1 MKGEIRDIG
10 IDVKAPETECDD
22 KNCPF
27 HGRLVVRG
35 SSLDG
40 VVVSTRMDMT
50 AIVERNYLRSVDK
63 YERYEK
69 RTSRYA
75 VHNPP
80 CLSVK
85 VGDRVLIMECRPISK
100 TVSFV
105 IVGKR

>member
-1 MKGEIRDIG
+1 MKGDVRDIG
-10 IDVKAPETECDD
+10 IDVKAPETKCDD

-27 HGRLVVRG
+27 HGELGVRG
-35 SSLDG
+35 HSLDG
-40 VVVSTRMDMT
+40 VVVSTKMDKT
-50 AIVERNYLRSVDK
+50 AIVERNYLRYVEK

-75 VHNPP
+75 VHNPS
-80 CLSVK
+80 CLGTK
-85 VGDRVLIMECRPISK
+85 VGDNVTIMECRPISK